1 MRCIPTHSDVS
12 LTAML
17 SPSFLRA
24 FSVTDNTA
32 LDAIFY
38 DVDVLGRDERQL
50 LLQQGRAEG
59 MILEVGP
66 SWSPSL
72 RFWKSVAQCGDLAP
86 RYSAISIAGVGSSAV
101 GAAALARNVADA
113 LGGTVLAVVSGHGIG
128 DLASEAMGGY
138 FLFGGVNAMR
148 HGVNS
153 VSRTADA
160 MRAMN
165 PWFPTPRWVAPDPGQ
180 GFQIARY
187 SKDVKALARLLS
199 REVETDWVV
208 GHSKGNLVISEA
220 LYTLR
225 TRHPERFERIAKD
238 ITIVTFGARIA
249 MPTEMQCVIDVMGDL
264 DNFGAWNSRPDIGV
278 DVSVPGAWHHTN
290 TRLPYH
296 LPVTKVMGD
305 VVRGSA

>member
-1 MRCIPTHSDVS
+1 MFPTQFLPRFAGSDNS
-12 LTAML
+12 
-17 SPSFLRA
+17 
-24 FSVTDNTA
+24 A
-32 LDAIFY
+32 LDALFY
-38 DVDVLGRDERQL
+38 DVEILSREERQQL
-50 LLQQGRAEG
+50 VQPGKVEG

-66 SWSPSL
+66 SWEPALRVWPSL
-72 RFWKSVAQCGDLAP
+72 ARCEGLAR
-86 RYSAISIAGVGSSAV
+86 RYRAITVAGVGSSAI

-113 LGGTVLAVVSGHGIG
+113 LGEKVLAVVSGHGLG
-128 DLASEAMGGY
+128 DLASEAMGGF

-153 VSRTADA
+153 MSRTAEA
-160 MRAMN
+160 LRTIN
-165 PWFPTPRWVAPDPGQ
+165 PWLPAPRWVPPDPAQ

-199 REVETDWVV
+199 REVECDFVV

-225 TRHPERFERIAKD
+225 TRHPERFERIAQD
-238 ITIVTFGARIA
+238 ITILTFGARIA
-249 MPTEMQCVIDVMGDL
+249 MPTEMARVIDVMGEL
-264 DNFGAWNSRPDIGV
+264 DSFGAWNSRPDIGV

-296 LPVTKVMGD
+296 LPVTRVMED
-305 VVRGSA
+305 VMRGEPAEHGQEGR

>member
-1 MRCIPTHSDVS
+1 
-12 LTAML
+12 ML
-17 SPSFLRA
+17 SPSFLPA
-24 FSVTDNTA
+24 LPGTDNTA
-32 LDAIFY
+32 LDALFY
-38 DVDVLGRDERQL
+38 DVDILSREERQHL
-50 LLQQGRAEG
+50 VRQGKAEG

-66 SWSPSL
+66 SWAPSL
-72 RFWKSVAQCGDLAP
+72 RFWKSLAQCEDLAP
-86 RYSAISIAGVGSSAV
+86 RYSAISIAGVGSSAI

-113 LGGTVLAVVSGHGIG
+113 MGENVLAVVSGHGIS
-128 DLASEAMGGY
+128 DIASEAMGGY
-138 FLFGGVNAMR
+138 FLFGGINAMR

-153 VSRTADA
+153 ASRTADA
-160 MRAMN
+160 LRAMN
-165 PWFPTPRWVAPDPGQ
+165 PWFPTPRWTPMDPGQ

-187 SKDVKALARLLS
+187 SEDVKALARLLS

-225 TRHPERFERIAKD
+225 TRHPERFESIAQD
-238 ITIVTFGARIA
+238 VTIVTFGARIA
-249 MPTEMQCVIDVMGDL
+249 MPTEMARVIDVMGDL
-264 DNFGAWNSRPDIGV
+264 DSFGAWNSRPDIGV

-305 VVRGSA
+305 VVRG